1 MAHFAELNPDNIVI
15 RILVVPD
22 EQEHRGEEYL
32 RDDLQLGGRWLQ
44 TSFNGNIRKN
54 FATVGAPYD
63 PELDAFIPIKDYPS
77 WVLDKALCKWVP
89 PVPIPPY
96 PFDPTQ
102 PENCAYQWYE
112 DGKQWMPVYINLDK
126 V

>member
-1 MAHFAELNPDNIVI
+1 MAHFAGLDLNNIVT

-54 FATVGAPYD
+54 FATVGCPYD
-63 PELDAFIPIKDYPS
+63 SELDAFIPRKQYAS
-77 WVLDKALCKWVP
+77 WVLDKALCVWVP
-89 PVPIPPY
+89 PVPIPAF

-112 DGKQWMPVYINLDK
+112 DGQDWLPVYINLDA